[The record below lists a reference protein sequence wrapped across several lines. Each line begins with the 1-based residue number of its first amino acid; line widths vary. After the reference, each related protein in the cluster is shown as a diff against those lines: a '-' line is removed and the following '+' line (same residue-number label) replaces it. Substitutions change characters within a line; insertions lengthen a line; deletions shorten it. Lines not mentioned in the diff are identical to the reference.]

1 MEFAKGMV
9 VRSIAGHDSGSWLVV
24 MSLENGFAF
33 VADGKERKI
42 EKPKK
47 KNIKHLSRTRKTI
60 NVEGITNKKL
70 RSELRN
76 LAAAA
81 NIAEESE

>member
-33 VADGKERKI
+33 VADGKERKV

-47 KNIKHLSRTRKTI
+47 KNIKHHK
-60 NVEGITNKKL
+60 
-70 RSELRN
+70 
-76 LAAAA
+76 
-81 NIAEESE
+81 

>member
-33 VADGKERKI
+33 VADGKERKV

>member
-1 MEFAKGMV
+1 MEFTKGMV

-24 MSLENGFAF
+24 MRLEKGFAF
-33 VADGKERKI
+33 VADGKERKV

-47 KNIKHLSRTRKTI
+47 KNIKHLSRTRKMI
-60 NVEGITNKKL
+60 DVEGITNKKL

-76 LAAAA
+76 LTAAD

>member
-1 MEFAKGMV
+1 MV

-24 MSLENGFAF
+24 MSLKNGFAF
-33 VADGKERKI
+33 VADGKERRV

-47 KNIKHLSRTRKTI
+47 KNIKHLSRTRKMI
-60 NVEGITNKKL
+60 DVEGITNKKL
-70 RSELRN
+70 RSTLRELT
-76 LAAAA
+76 AAD

>member
-1 MEFAKGMV
+1 MEFTKGMV
-9 VRSIAGHDSGSWLVV
+9 VRSVAGHDSGSWLVV
-24 MSLENGFAF
+24 MNLENGFAF
-33 VADGKERKI
+33 VADGKERKV

-60 NVEGITNKKL
+60 DVEGITNKKL

-76 LAAAA
+76 LVAAA

>member
-24 MSLENGFAF
+24 MRLENGFAF
-33 VADGKERKI
+33 VADGKERKV

>member
-33 VADGKERKI
+33 VADGKERKV

-76 LAAAA
+76 LVAAA